1 MDNKEAVV
9 CIRNNWPDERYSML
23 REALEKAIA
32 ALEAAE
38 LAPTPNTGSPKLL
51 MPSVGVFIQTGCELG
66 MKGSTVSRL
75 YHAVVAQL
83 RASA

>member
-9 CIRNNWPDERYSML
+9 CIRKNWPDERYSML

-38 LAPTPNTGSPKLL
+38 LAPTPNKPIMPCSDPYHTSPDV
-51 MPSVGVFIQTGCELG
+51 PGVIGCPTCG
-66 MKGSTVSRL
+66 DNT
-75 YHAVVAQL
+75 
-83 RASA
+83 